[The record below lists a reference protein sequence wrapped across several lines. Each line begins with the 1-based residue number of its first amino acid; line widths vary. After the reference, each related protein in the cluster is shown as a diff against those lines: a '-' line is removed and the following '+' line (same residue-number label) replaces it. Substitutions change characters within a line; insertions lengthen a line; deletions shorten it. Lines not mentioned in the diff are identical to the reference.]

1 MRRLGRIDLFDRA
14 MILSAAVIVAAIVV
28 MIAAHEPEARAT
40 AAPPVAAGRGRTPA
54 DFASVIKMID
64 AEKLDDAGKILRD
77 ALASGSSDAQAY
89 ALLADIASRR
99 MKTGEAVG
107 YYRDA
112 VNMNPDYVDKRS
124 PLFIGKKINVAANEA
139 IREFKA
145 RVAKNGGDAEARDGL
160 KTAYYLKRMIAGS
173 CQ

>member
-1 MRRLGRIDLFDRA
+1 MTV
-14 MILSAAVIVAAIVV
+14 AVMAV
-28 MIAAHEPEARAT
+28 MIAVREPEAKT
-40 AAPPVAAGRGRTPA
+40 PVARSETARAYAQTGIDSDAAR
-54 DFASVIKMID
+54 KLID
-64 AEKLDDAGKILRD
+64 AGMLDNAEMMLRN
-77 ALASGSSDAQAY
+77 ALTSGFSDPQAY

-99 MKTGEAVG
+99 IDLGGAVR

-124 PLFIGKKINVAANEA
+124 GVFIGKKINVAANEA

-145 RVAKNGGDAEARDGL
+145 RVAVNGDDAEAREGL
-160 KTAYYLKRMIAGS
+160 KVAYYLKRMIAGS

>member
-1 MRRLGRIDLFDRA
+1 MRWDVFDKALAAVAA
-14 MILSAAVIVAAIVV
+14 MIVAVMAV
-28 MIAAHEPEARAT
+28 MIAAHEPEARMT
-40 AAPPVAAGRGRTPA
+40 AGPPVAGRQARTHA
-54 DFASVIKMID
+54 DLSAAMKMID
-64 AEKLDDAGKILRD
+64 AGMLDNAEKMLRD
-77 ALASGSSDAQAY
+77 ALPAGSSDPQAY

-99 MKTGEAVG
+99 MDLGGAVR

-112 VNMNPDYVDKRS
+112 VNMNLDYVDKRS
-124 PLFIGKKINVAANEA
+124 SVFIGKKINVAANEA

-145 RVAKNGGDAEARDGL
+145 RVAKNGGDAEAREGL